1 MEEYQYRHLALKVGS
16 GKHGAVVQFYL
27 KFRQRVARHNA
38 RLAVCRIIAD
48 TAGQDEADSP

>member
-38 RLAVCRIIAD
+38 RLAVCRIVAD